1 LLNIRDQI
9 HPDTLNSLE
18 EMSELLSELGS
29 EVADLEIER
38 SDQLALASIGKV
50 INSSLQLDEVL
61 RIVMDTIVRLTSAE
75 RGFLML
81 RNNHGEMNTR
91 VARNWD
97 RENLADTE
105 VAISR
110 SVVNHVIEQGHP
122 VLTTDAQ
129 LDPRFDSQESIIA
142 QNLRSILCVPVNL
155 KGKLI
160 GVIYIDNRIRSGIF
174 RKTHLNLLVSIA
186 DQSAVAIE
194 NARLFESMQSS
205 LSEVIDLKNLMD
217 DVFASITSGVITIDG
232 HDMITL
238 SNQAAEMIL
247 GRQKASLLGKH
258 IRQILPWMESD
269 LSKYLSIVR
278 NSNRQ
283 FVDLEYSP
291 TIEPRGLVNISI
303 NISPLKGSHHDNQG
317 IAIVFNDQTEKRSLE
332 AHRQLFE
339 RMVSPSVIEELA
351 KNKVPLKGKRT
362 YITTLF
368 ADIRDFTDFSER
380 THPELLVE
388 VLNRYLSLAV
398 EAVLAHEGTV
408 DKFQGDAIM
417 AFFNAPVNQ
426 DDHVLRAI
434 RAAIDIRT
442 SIINLEKETPTEMRL
457 SFGIGIHY
465 GEAVLGLI
473 GTERRMEYTA
483 IGDSVNTAK
492 RLQENAAAGQILISA
507 ETYAQV
513 TSQIDCH
520 KITSLQAKGK
530 SDPIEVYELLGVRSN
545 P

>member
-1 LLNIRDQI
+1 LNIRDQI

-258 IRQILPWMESD
+258 IQQILPWMESD

-507 ETYAQV
+507 ETYAQI

>member
-1 LLNIRDQI
+1 LNIRDQI

-258 IRQILPWMESD
+258 IQQILPWMESD

-398 EAVLAHEGTV
+398 EAVLTHEGTV